1 MVCLEISEYN
11 IFMDQQE
18 LLKFINEA
26 NQAGY
31 ASGDLG
37 EKQTDGSTTFS
48 YENGEWRFHDNY
60 FGGEPYGG
68 RDVVFYNEKP
78 VWMMTYYG
86 RVSERSENTRELHGF
101 LQDALKL
108 APKDKPFRGP
118 ALFGKE
124 IDGRKFEYTN
134 EWQGD
139 ITYFSGEEKVL
150 VNDDQVYDAK
160 YAGGLV
166 DL

>member
-68 RDVVFYNEKP
+68 REVVFYQEKA
-78 VWMMTYYG
+78 VWMMVYYG
-86 RVSERSENTRELHGF
+86 RISDKTAETGPMYAF

-118 ALFGKE
+118 ENFEQE
-124 IDGRKFEYTN
+124 IDGKKFEYKN

-139 ITYFSGEEKVL
+139 IAYFSGEEKVF
-150 VNDDQVYDAK
+150 VNGNEVYDAK

-166 DL
+166 DQ